1 MELIKSNVIFDPE
14 LHTYTLDGVQLN
26 GITGMINRQ
35 LFPDKYKEVPE
46 HILQRAAERGT
57 NVHTICEL
65 IDDLNIND
73 GSEEALNYIMMKA
86 ENELHYEC
94 SEYIVT
100 DREYF
105 ASPIDKVFRVDDTT
119 FDLGD
124 IKTTYSLD
132 EEYLRWQL
140 SIYAYLF
147 EMQNPGATV
156 RNLYGIWLRKEKY
169 KLVKVDRICVEEVKR
184 LMDSERKGEQYTPGM
199 DVYNTTLP
207 KKYSEMEPAICEIEK
222 QEKYWKEQKKKLL
235 DGICKEMESAGVKK
249 WEGESV
255 KFTRK
260 EDSLRQVFDREAFE
274 KDYPGVYEKYVKLTL
289 VKGSVTLKVK

>member
-1 MELIKSNVIFDPE
+1 MELIQSNVIFDPE
-14 LHTYTLDGVQLN
+14 LHTYTLDGVQLT

-46 HILQRAAERGT
+46 YILQRAAERGT

-105 ASPIDKVFRVDDTT
+105 ASPIDKVFRVDDNT

-147 EMQNPGATV
+147 ELQNPGATV

-184 LMDSERKGEQYTPGM
+184 LMDSERRGEQYTPGM
-199 DVYNTTLP
+199 DVSKNTLP
-207 KKYSEMEPAICEIEK
+207 KKYSDMEASICEIEK
-222 QEKYWKEQKKKLL
+222 NEKYWSEKKKELL
-235 DGICKEMESAGVKK
+235 KGICKEMESAGVKK
-249 WEGESV
+249 WEGESI

-274 KDYPGVYEKYVKLTL
+274 KDYPGVYEKYVKMTL
-289 VKGSVTLKVK
+289 VKGSVTLKIK

>member
-1 MELIKSNVIFDPE
+1 MELIQSNVIFDPE
-14 LHTYTLDGVQLN
+14 LHTYTLDGVQLT

-57 NVHTICEL
+57 NIHTICEL

-73 GSEEALNYIMMKA
+73 GSEESLNYIMMKA

-105 ASPIDKVFRVDDTT
+105 ASPIDKVFRVDDKT

-147 EMQNPGATV
+147 ELQNPGATV
-156 RNLYGIWLRKEKY
+156 RNLYGIWLRKDKY
-169 KLVKVDRICVEEVKR
+169 KLVKVDRIDSEEVKR
-184 LMDSERKGEQYTPGM
+184 LMTCEIRGEKYTPGIEIS
-199 DVYNTTLP
+199 NTTLP
-207 KKYSEMEPAICEIEK
+207 KKYADMEASICEIDK

-235 DGICKEMESAGVKK
+235 DGICKEMESSGVKK
-249 WEGESV
+249 WEGESI

-274 KDYPGVYEKYVKLTL
+274 KDYPGVYEKYVKMTL
-289 VKGSVTLKVK
+289 VKGSVTLKIK

>member
-1 MELIKSNVIFDPE
+1 MELVNSNVIFDPE

-73 GSEEALNYIMMKA
+73 GSEEALNYIMMKS

-156 RNLYGIWLRKEKY
+156 RNLYGIWLRKDKY
-169 KLVKVDRICVEEVKR
+169 KLVKVDRICAEEVKR
-184 LMDSERKGEQYTPGM
+184 LMDSEQRGEQYTPGM
-199 DVYNTTLP
+199 DVSKNTLP
-207 KKYSEMEPAICEIEK
+207 KKYSDMEASICEIEK

-249 WEGESV
+249 WEGESI

-260 EDSLRQVFDREAFE
+260 EDSLRKVFDREAFE
-274 KDYPGVYEKYVKLTL
+274 KDYPCVYEKYVKMTL
-289 VKGSVTLKVK
+289 VKGSVTLKIK